1 MKWWDWFMGKRK
13 GKKAKKSQRRKKNG
27 NKWSKKSKKSKKN
40 EGDDMSYWSD
50 GHWSGGWGH
59 TYSTGSNYVSKQGC
73 HTGNPLVF
81 TTDDGIEV
89 YAGGTSRQGAWYRMD
104 PYPDLAIGPRQV
116 IGKSSSDATI
126 APEGFTCSQYIEAAS
141 VPKVLIDFPDYN
153 IPQDIDRPFW
163 VALVEDIRRLGFKRI
178 STQCVGGHGRTG
190 VQLAILAHLF
200 GVTEQPDSASLIR
213 WVRDRYCVHAVEAG
227 SQQQYVADVCE
238 LPLGDDLFPPK
249 KPSKPLT
256 KTTLS
261 PNTKTTGVTSTIVQS
276 AMKVYPDDADFEHFK
291 LYDCKECL
299 YTEWIH
305 IDDEADL
312 GQACPEC
319 LSSDEWNHNP
329 KYMEEHTEFC
339 SGCDKN
345 LPTLS
350 FPVGEDHCRGC
361 LATHMKDTVIASGK
375 GYEEIECA
383 ECDNL
388 KPVWF
393 FGNDRAN
400 EWDCITCID
409 SDSFSK
415 RVAGVDEE

>member
-27 NKWSKKSKKSKKN
+27 NKWSKKSKKN

-305 IDDEADL
+305 TDDEADL

-319 LSSDEWNHNP
+319 LSSEDWNHNP

-393 FGNDRAN
+393 FGNDRVN
-400 EWDCITCID
+400 EWKCITCID